1 MCTGAVLCWPRRW
14 DALYDECAV
23 KWESA
28 TLRGCALMA
37 TGLAQLGPRH
47 LPPGEWEAAF
57 ITRYKAVSSRPASW
71 QELLLGLRL
80 AAGLEPGE
88 VLQLTPWLSN
98 LLLQLGRAWG
108 LQEPQQQGGLAAVL
122 AEVDAQVEAAA
133 AAAVAY
139 GGAAGDTAGTGA
151 ASAAAVRQADG
162 RQAIGQ
168 PLQADVEP
176 TSATAVLL

>member
-1 MCTGAVLCWPRRW
+1 MCWPRRW
-14 DALYDECAV
+14 DALYDDCAV

-28 TLRGCALMA
+28 TLRGCALMV

-47 LPPGEWEAAF
+47 LPPGEWEAGF

-88 VLQLTPWLSN
+88 VLQLTPWLTS

-139 GGAAGDTAGTGA
+139 GAAAGAGA
-151 ASAAAVRQADG
+151 ASAGADRQADG

>member
-1 MCTGAVLCWPRRW
+1 MI
-14 DALYDECAV
+14 
-23 KWESA
+23 
-28 TLRGCALMA
+28 

-71 QELLLGLRL
+71 LELLLGLRL

-108 LQEPQQQGGLAAVL
+108 LQEPQQQGGLAAIL
-122 AEVDAQVEAAA
+122 AEVDAKVEAAA

-139 GGAAGDTAGTGA
+139 GAAAGAGA
-151 ASAAAVRQADG
+151 ASAGADRQADG

-168 PLQADVEP
+168 PLQADVQP

>member
-1 MCTGAVLCWPRRW
+1 MLCWWFRW
-14 DALYDECAV
+14 DALYEECAL

-28 TLRGCALMA
+28 TLRGCALMV

-88 VLQLTPWLSN
+88 VLHLTPWLGN

-108 LQEPQQQGGLAAVL
+108 LAEPQQQGGLAAVL

-139 GGAAGDTAGTGA
+139 GAAADKAARTGA
-151 ASAAAVRQADG
+151 APAGAGGLADG
-162 RQAIGQ
+162 RQGVGQ
-168 PLQADVEP
+168 PRQAGVEP